1 VPGITRFGEAST
13 NGALPVVAVER
24 FARRWAAA
32 LAGEGRVHDTVSG
45 LAAELTPLVA
55 RLARVVG
62 SDQSDDTLAR
72 DICNVLVSRGRA
84 TAAVIAPTL
93 SVLLDELIDDFRGI
107 LDGPA
112 AEIARVRGVT
122 VAAQVAETLTE
133 TIRTYTLAA
142 QEEMQR
148 AALAAVR
155 AAEQERRHSEARF
168 RALFNQAAAGIGII
182 STSGLVMDGNDTW
195 SKQMGYPIDEMR
207 GRPLAD
213 LVTPGSEPIALTR
226 FQELVGGDRD
236 SFRLE
241 FVHVRRDGRPYVLDL
256 SVSRVHTGG
265 GEPDFL
271 VGIAVDVTE
280 RKRLEEKLWHEARH
294 DPLTGLPNRTKF
306 FERLA
311 AILTPPRPS
320 SRVGVCY
327 IDLDGFKS
335 INDGLGHDVGD
346 QLLVH
351 VADRL
356 GNAVATPSTLLARL
370 GGDEFGIVV
379 DGARGVTARE
389 QAHLVLEALSA
400 PFAIDGR
407 ELTISA
413 SVGVVDSP
421 TAGSDVQAVMRAAD
435 ISLYRAKARGR
446 GRLELH
452 DPRTDAH
459 HVTRHAL
466 ATEMAAALARGEFFL
481 EYQPLV
487 SLADYTVRRV
497 EALLRWRHPVRGLL
511 QPDRFI
517 ELAEENGQI
526 GSLGL
531 WAVRTACQAANEWQ
545 ASCKGQRIG
554 VNVNV
559 AVGQLH
565 DPDLPAHI
573 AEALDE
579 SGLPPELLH
588 LELTESAVLG
598 KTSGPVDALLELAN
612 SGVGIVIDDF
622 GTGYSNLGHLTRLPV
637 SELKI
642 ASSFLPEN
650 PDRKSSGDKIL
661 PAVIS
666 LAHSLGLKVTAEGV
680 ENAAQVE
687 MLRALGCDTGQ
698 GWYFGAPTPA
708 HQVANLTATAVR
720 ID

>member
-1 VPGITRFGEAST
+1 VPGTIRFGEVST
-13 NGALPVVAVER
+13 NGALPVGAVER

-62 SDQSDDTLAR
+62 SDQCDDALAH
-72 DICNVLVSRGRA
+72 DICDVLVSRERA
-84 TAAVIAPTL
+84 TAAVVAPTMA
-93 SVLLDELIDDFRGI
+93 VLLDGLIDDFRGI
-107 LDGPA
+107 LDGSA

-122 VAAQVAETLTE
+122 VAARVAEKLTE
-133 TIRTYTLAA
+133 AIRSYTLAA
-142 QEEMQR
+142 QEQMQR

-168 RALFNQAAAGIGII
+168 RALFSQAAAGIGIL
-182 STSGLVMDGNDTW
+182 STSGLVLDGNDTW
-195 SKQMGYPIDEMR
+195 SQQMGYPIEQMR
-207 GRPLAD
+207 GRPLED

-256 SVSRVHTGG
+256 SVSRVHAGG

-294 DPLTGLPNRTKF
+294 DPLTGLPNRTMF
-306 FERLA
+306 FERLGA
-311 AILTPPRPS
+311 VLTAPRPS

-346 QLLVH
+346 RVLVH

-356 GNAVATPSTLLARL
+356 GTAVAGPSTLLARL

-379 DGARGVTARE
+379 DGAGGVTAGE
-389 QAHLVLEALSA
+389 QAQRVLEALCA
-400 PFAIDGR
+400 PFAIDDR
-407 ELTISA
+407 ELTVSA
-413 SVGVVDSP
+413 SVGVVDSA

-435 ISLYRAKARGR
+435 ISLYQAKARGR
-446 GRLELH
+446 GRLQVH

-487 SLADYTVRRV
+487 SLADNTVRRV
-497 EALLRWRHPVRGLL
+497 EALLRWRHPVRGLV
-511 QPDRFI
+511 PPNRFI
-517 ELAEENGQI
+517 ELAEENGQM

-531 WAVRTACQAANEWQ
+531 WAVRTACQAAHEWQ
-545 ASCKGQRIG
+545 LRCLGEPIG
-554 VNVNV
+554 VNVNI

-565 DPDLPAHI
+565 DPGLPAHI
-573 AEALDE
+573 AEALAE
-579 SGLPPELLH
+579 TGLPPELLH

-598 KTSGPVDALLELAN
+598 KTSGPIDALLEIAN

-622 GTGYSNLGHLTRLPV
+622 GTGYSNLGHLTRLPA

-642 ASSFLPEN
+642 ASSFLPKM
-650 PDRKSSGDKIL
+650 PDKASSRDKIL
-661 PAVIS
+661 LAVIS
-666 LAHSLGLKVTAEGV
+666 LAHSLGLKMTAEGV
-680 ENAAQVE
+680 ENPAQVDL
-687 MLRALGCDTGQ
+687 LRTLGCDTGQ
-698 GWYFGAPTPA
+698 GWYLGAPMPA
-708 HQVANLTATAVR
+708 HQVANFAATDVR
-720 ID
+720 VH